1 MTDKPAPTDH
11 PVHPLIRDR
20 WSPRSFAGRPVEPE
34 KISSILEAGRWAA
47 SCFNWQPWHF
57 LVATPDDEAGFERM
71 LECLIPFNRTWA
83 QTAPLLMLSFASQVV
98 AETGDPQPHG
108 WHDVG
113 LASAQMALQATH
125 LGLMAH
131 IASGI
136 EVETIRKNYEIPGD
150 VDPVTT
156 IAIGYVGDPSALPEK
171 MALREHDPRERKP
184 LKDYVFSGQWGQTA
198 PQVS

>member
-1 MTDKPAPTDH
+1 MANKPAPTDH

-20 WSPRSFAGRPVEPE
+20 WSPRSFDDRPVETE
-34 KISSILEAGRWAA
+34 KIRSILEAGRWAA

-57 LVATPDDEAGFERM
+57 LIATPDDKPEFERM
-71 LECLIPFNRTWA
+71 LDCLIPFNRTWA
-83 QTAPLLMLSFASQVV
+83 ATAPLLMLSFASQIV
-98 AETGDPQPHG
+98 EGKGDPQPHA

-136 EVETIRKNYEIPGD
+136 EVETIRKTYDIPD
-150 VDPVTT
+150 DIDPVTT

-171 MALREHDPRERKP
+171 MAAREHDPRERKP
-184 LKDYVFSGQWGQTA
+184 LNDYVFSGGWGQTA
-198 PQVS
+198 PHLP